1 MNRPI
6 REIVGERVLL
16 LRRRARLSQPELAQ
30 QADMSVTTLN
40 RVENAHQSLYMEKIV
55 ALATALGTTAD
66 YLLGLSDDPRTSHRQ
81 DSLPGTGKAGKSPA
95 QGTGAT
101 PSQPS
106 ATRRRTRKAAPV
118 G

>member
-1 MNRPI
+1 MTRPI

-16 LRRRARLSQPELAQ
+16 LRRRARLSQPELAEK
-30 QADMSVTTLN
+30 ADMSVTTLN

-66 YLLGLSDDPRTSHRQ
+66 YLLGLSGDPV
-81 DSLPGTGKAGKSPA
+81 KSRERPPEDTPA
-95 QGTGAT
+95 L
-101 PSQPS
+101 QP
-106 ATRRRTRKAAPV
+106 TKRPRRRTAASV

>member
-1 MNRPI
+1 MTQSI

-40 RVENAHQSLYMEKIV
+40 RVENAHQSLYMEKIA

-66 YLLGLSDDPRTSHRQ
+66 YLLGLSDDPVKPRERPAKEATAPQPTKRQ
-81 DSLPGTGKAGKSPA
+81 
-95 QGTGAT
+95 Q
-101 PSQPS
+101 
-106 ATRRRTRKAAPV
+106 TRKAAPV
-118 G
+118 S

>member
-1 MNRPI
+1 MTRLVQPSL

-40 RVENAHQSLYMEKIV
+40 RLENGHQSLYMEKIA
-55 ALATALGTTAD
+55 ALALALGTTAD
-66 YLLGLSDDPRTSHRQ
+66 YLLGLSDAP
-81 DSLPGTGKAGKSPA
+81 GKASERPA
-95 QGTGAT
+95 QDTTAP
-101 PSQPS
+101 PSQKRQRP
-106 ATRRRTRKAAPV
+106 RKAASV

>member
-1 MNRPI
+1 MSRSI

-16 LRRRARLSQPELAQ
+16 LRRRAKLSQPELAQ
-30 QADMSVTTLN
+30 QAGMSVTTLN

-66 YLLGLSDDPRTSHRQ
+66 YLLGLSDNPSKPRALVRTHE
-81 DSLPGTGKAGKSPA
+81 DEPTGKSSHQDAE
-95 QGTGAT
+95 AT
-101 PSQPS
+101 LPPQPQPRRPSQA
-106 ATRRRTRKAAPV
+106 ATV

>member
-1 MNRPI
+1 MTRPI

-40 RVENAHQSLYMEKIV
+40 RVENAHQSLYMEKIA

-66 YLLGLSDDPRTSHRQ
+66 YLLGLSDDP
-81 DSLPGTGKAGKSPA
+81 GKPSERPPQETPA
-95 QGTGAT
+95 
-101 PSQPS
+101 PQP
-106 ATRRRTRKAAPV
+106 TKRPRRRTAASV
-118 G
+118 A